1 MMIQPR
7 LHLTLTL
14 LPSPPF
20 LPALLSSRQDNDLDL
35 GALARQNAADIAAV
49 YPAGP
54 VLVGGH
60 SYGGAVAVEI
70 AMVLESWGREV
81 GLVLIMDTPLT
92 AQIRPAAP
100 TEAGVSDADCL
111 ELMEMILGALG
122 RDALG
127 MGASIA
133 HPRESEEWK
142 RMTVGWLWVGWLAAV
157 LGAGLSVIQ
166 LFALC

>member
-1 MMIQPR
+1 MRPR
-7 LHLTLTL
+7 FHLALTLH
-14 LPSPPF
+14 PSPPSP
-20 LPALLSSRQDNDLDL
+20 PALLSSQQDNDLDL

-133 HPRESEEWK
+133 HPRESEDWK
-142 RMTVGWLWVGWLAAV
+142 RMTVGWSWVGWLV
-157 LGAGLSVIQ
+157 GG
-166 LFALC
+166 